1 MTNNLNAIRQIESR
15 NTIGYL
21 EQYNQII
28 NMEYNFLY
36 NYVRDIYSGEEY
48 YTENPLD
55 NLLWIMAVAEYYDDI
70 MCDIREIFTVGEQF
84 NFTKLQYIKA
94 VKNYMK
100 NKFGEDKLLLKDA
113 VHITELYYRKAI

>member
-55 NLLWIMAVAEYYDDI
+55 NLLWIMAV
-70 MCDIREIFTVGEQF
+70 TVM
-84 NFTKLQYIKA
+84 Y
-94 VKNYMK
+94 
-100 NKFGEDKLLLKDA
+100 
-113 VHITELYYRKAI
+113 